1 MNQKNSSS
9 IRIRSYEKSDRDSI
23 IDICYATGY
32 MGEDLTKH
40 FRDRKL
46 FALIFALYYTDY
58 EPENCFVAESNG
70 KVVGYIIGTH
80 NTSRQQ
86 WKFFLKMGW
95 KIFLRLI
102 FYTSWRYPHDITKIF
117 QIVVNGLKTRDKTS
131 FEVYNLEK
139 QENSGEKQKIE
150 EQLKKNHRIIGSL
163 VSFPLPNKEII
174 HQYPGHLHINLLEEF
189 QGKGAGG
196 QLLTTFENHLVS
208 HGVKA
213 YHLHTTDQNYKAVPF
228 YFKYSLRLLNIDKN
242 SITWPN
248 SPLSQKLVFGKKL
261 R

>member
-1 MNQKNSSS
+1 MNQEINS
-9 IRIRSYEKSDRDSI
+9 IRIRPYQKSDRDSI
-23 IDICYATGY
+23 VDICYATGY
-32 MGEDLTKH
+32 MGEDLTRH

-58 EPENCFVAESNG
+58 EPENCFVADFNG

-80 NTSRQQ
+80 NTSHQQ
-86 WKFFLKMGW
+86 WKFLLKMGW
-95 KIFLRLI
+95 KILLRLI
-102 FYTSWRYPHDITKIF
+102 FFTSWRYPHDLTKIF
-117 QIVVNGLKTRDKTS
+117 QIVVNSLKKRDKPPIG
-131 FEVYNLEK
+131 VYNREN
-139 QENSGEKQKIE
+139 QENDEEKQKVN
-150 EQLKKNHRIIGSL
+150 EQLKKNHQMIGSL
-163 VSFPLPNKEII
+163 VSFPLLNKEII

-208 HGVKA
+208 HGVKG

-228 YFKYSLRLLNIDKN
+228 YFKYSLRLLNVDKT

-248 SPLSQKLVFGKKL
+248 SPSSQNLVFGKKL
-261 R
+261 S